1 MSEPI
6 AYYNGRLLPVS
17 QLSLPVYDTGFVLGA
32 AVSEQIRTFCGE
44 LFRLDQH
51 LSRLE
56 RSMEIVGVD
65 PGIDLP
71 KFAEIASHLA
81 ARNHRLLDVGD
92 DLGLSLFVTPGPYAT
107 FAPAGKVQATVCMHT
122 YPLPFSSWVKKYTE
136 GQALATSD
144 TEQIPAACWP
154 PELKCRSRMHYY
166 LADRQAAIR
175 HPGARALLTDAQGYV
190 VEASTA
196 NILVHDEDQGL
207 VAPPRA
213 SILPGVSL
221 GVLEELATQLKIPF
235 RNRELTIED
244 VLASTEAMLC
254 STSSCVLPVTKLN
267 GTPIGSGRPGPIYH
281 KILAAWSQLVGVDV
295 GAQAA
300 QFADR

>member
-17 QLSLPVYDTGFVLGA
+17 QLSLPVYDTGFVLGV
-32 AVSEQIRTFCGE
+32 AVSEQIRTFCGA

-107 FAPAGKVQATVCMHT
+107 FAPPGKVQATVCMHT

-144 TEQIPAACWP
+144 TEQVPAACWP

-196 NILVHDEDQGL
+196 NILVHDQDQGL

-221 GVLEELATQLKIPF
+221 GVFGRTGNSAEDPVPESRAHHRGRVGLDRSHAVQHVVLRLAGHEIEWNSNRYWPSGPDLSQDTGCLEPA
-235 RNRELTIED
+235 
-244 VLASTEAMLC
+244 
-254 STSSCVLPVTKLN
+254 
-267 GTPIGSGRPGPIYH
+267 GRG
-281 KILAAWSQLVGVDV
+281 
-295 GAQAA
+295 
-300 QFADR
+300 